1 MGMSWSSGWF
11 CQYSSEDHHTHTRQS
26 RFSLSRGHL
35 QVHTNLSGLDT
46 SQGGAGSSCALWC
59 WIPPVDEPTQ
69 AEGQDWDKGQLSS
82 GLTKDEKKLLSSS
95 QSEDR
100 DETAAFP
107 VDNVMDGVT
116 EAGLPLLPLLMD
128 VSPIGGLLGHRQVE
142 HRQTDT
148 VRKTDQTDSS
158 SLLQSGVLTVIRI
171 SGFTLGI
178 SAAIRCRSS

>member
-1 MGMSWSSGWF
+1 M
-11 CQYSSEDHHTHTRQS
+11 
-26 RFSLSRGHL
+26 
-35 QVHTNLSGLDT
+35 
-46 SQGGAGSSCALWC
+46 
-59 WIPPVDEPTQ
+59 DELTQ

-95 QSEDR
+95 QSEDW

-128 VSPIGGLLGHRQVE
+128 VSPIGGLLGHRQVD

-148 VRKTDQTDSS
+148 VRKTRSDRLFFSAPVRGPHSDQNIWLHAGNLCCHQVPV
-158 SLLQSGVLTVIRI
+158 LLTGEVSCVQQLHVHTHTHELM
-171 SGFTLGI
+171 
-178 SAAIRCRSS
+178 